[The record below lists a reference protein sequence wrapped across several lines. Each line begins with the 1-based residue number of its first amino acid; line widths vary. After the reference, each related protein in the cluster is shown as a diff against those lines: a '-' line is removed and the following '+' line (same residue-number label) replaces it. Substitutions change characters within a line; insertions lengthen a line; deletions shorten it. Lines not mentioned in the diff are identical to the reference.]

1 MLVADRPTTARRAV
15 ITDIARM
22 EIADI
27 TALLDARLLAERAN
41 RRVQIAAE
49 LVALDAAHAR
59 DADEIA
65 DINQTASD
73 RPTQE
78 AASQRATDAMR
89 ARRQRMDTLQ
99 AEDRELAAG
108 RITFDLAGIHLLY
121 DLAHY
126 INATDPNDTEY
137 TADARDARLSTNPF
151 VVALA
156 DGRVNRADLIRSV
169 CQAAGV
175 RIPAQ
180 YAAYGTASAT
190 PTSGATLPRLHQATN
205 RAASNIHPLL
215 GRWLASAPVMF
226 TICAVC
232 LLSVAGLVWL
242 TLTPA
247 APAPQRQATPS
258 VSPGTAA
265 APAFPTENQSSARAS
280 VPLQLARALVVPAVV
295 NTTPTGST
303 PLPTTAPQPHGPYTA
318 PSQLAI
324 PAFQLT
330 LPVNRVRTH
339 DTEQPDGTLQV
350 VLDSPQI
357 GEVTHYGAYPGEV
370 GTLWL
375 FSTNA
380 TLGRRP
386 AVAGERPACAD
397 RQNGRG
403 LHLSDRPLFADRP
416 SRAGDR
422 TSAAMDG
429 CSTSRTKP
437 PLSLSCRCR
446 AAASRPPPARRRQ
459 SWTTPPALCVW
470 PTAPYWNATYPRP
483 KHRKARLFS
492 FLIRSTR
499 PIPTLSPR
507 RQPQRPRPQR
517 PAYQRPQRPQ
527 HPAAVAAATPTPA
540 LPALP
545 GLPNTGD
552 GGRRGQT
559 IQPDT
564 VAASVSFT
572 HSASRVCGTAHS
584 KEFPLCTL
592 SSPCLARLPPPTP
605 PRRL

>member
-49 LVALDAAHAR
+49 LGALDAAHAR

-226 TICAVC
+226 TICAIC
-232 LLSVAGLVWL
+232 LVIVAGLVWFAL
-242 TLTPA
+242 APA
-247 APAPQRQATPS
+247 APTPQRQATPS

-350 VLDSPQI
+350 VIDPPQI

-380 TLGRRP
+380 TLGSARRLQEKDQIVLTDRLGAAFTYRIVP
-386 AVAGERPACAD
+386 FSPTGQAERVIDLSRDGWLFNQSDEAALVIVLPMPRSSITTPTGAPPTIAD
-397 RQNGRG
+397 DTT
-403 LHLSDRPLFADRP
+403 SPLRLAY
-416 SRAGDR
+416 RAILERYLPTTQTPQGTPIFIPD
-422 TSAAMDG
+422 TVY
-429 CSTSRTKP
+429 TP
-437 PLSLSCRCR
+437 HPYSLSTPT
-446 AAASRPPPARRRQ
+446 ATATPDPA
-459 SWTTPPALCVW
+459 TTPPTT
-470 PTAPYWNATYPRP
+470 PT
-483 KHRKARLFS
+483 
-492 FLIRSTR
+492 
-499 PIPTLSPR
+499 
-507 RQPQRPRPQR
+507 
-517 PAYQRPQRPQ
+517 
-527 HPAAVAAATPTPA
+527 AVAAATPTPA

-552 GGRRGQT
+552 GGQRGQRY
-559 IQPDT
+559 
-564 VAASVSFT
+564 S
-572 HSASRVCGTAHS
+572 
-584 KEFPLCTL
+584 
-592 SSPCLARLPPPTP
+592 PTP
-605 PRRL
+605 

>member
-49 LVALDAAHAR
+49 LGALDAAHAR

-73 RPTQE
+73 RTTQE

-99 AEDRELAAG
+99 AEDRELAEG
-108 RITFDLAGIHLLY
+108 RVTFDLAGIHLLY

-126 INATDPNDTEY
+126 INATDPNDTDY

-156 DGRVNRADLIRSV
+156 DGRLNRADLIRSV

-180 YAAYGTASAT
+180 YAAYGTDSAT
-190 PTSGATLPRLHQATN
+190 PTSGAPLQGLHQATN
-205 RAASNIHPLL
+205 RAAAKVHPLL
-215 GRWLASAPVMF
+215 GRWLASARMMF
-226 TICAVC
+226 AVCAVC

-280 VPLQLARALVVPAVV
+280 VPLQLARALVVPAASSPIPGSPITG
-295 NTTPTGST
+295 NTPRPTV
-303 PLPTTAPQPHGPYTA
+303 APQPHGPYTA

-330 LPVNRVRTH
+330 LPVSRVHTH

-350 VLDSPQI
+350 VLDPPQI

-380 TLGRRP
+380 TLGSARRLQEKDQIVMTDRLGAAFTYRIVP
-386 AVAGERPACAD
+386 FSPTGQAERVID
-397 RQNGRG
+397 LNHDTWLFDQ
-403 LHLSDRPLFADRP
+403 SDEAALVIVLPMPRNSITTTPTGAPPTVVDDTTSPLRLGY
-416 SRAGDR
+416 RAILERYLPTTQTPQGTPIFIPD
-422 TSAAMDG
+422 TVY
-429 CSTSRTKP
+429 TP
-437 PLSLSCRCR
+437 HPYSLSTPT
-446 AAASRPPPARRRQ
+446 AAATATAMPA
-459 SWTTPPALCVW
+459 TATATPATPA
-470 PTAPYWNATYPRP
+470 T
-483 KHRKARLFS
+483 
-492 FLIRSTR
+492 
-499 PIPTLSPR
+499 
-507 RQPQRPRPQR
+507 
-517 PAYQRPQRPQ
+517 
-527 HPAAVAAATPTPA
+527 VAAATPTPA

-552 GGRRGQT
+552 GGQRGQRYS
-559 IQPDT
+559 P
-564 VAASVSFT
+564 
-572 HSASRVCGTAHS
+572 TA
-584 KEFPLCTL
+584 
-592 SSPCLARLPPPTP
+592 
-605 PRRL
+605 

>member
-99 AEDRELAAG
+99 AEDRELAEG
-108 RITFDLAGIHLLY
+108 RVTFDLAGIHLLY

-190 PTSGATLPRLHQATN
+190 PSHSAPLPRLHHATN
-205 RAASNIHPLL
+205 RAASNLHPLL

-226 TICAVC
+226 TICAIC
-232 LLSVAGLVWL
+232 LVIVAGLVWFAL
-242 TLTPA
+242 APA
-247 APAPQRQATPS
+247 APAPHNPATPS

-280 VPLQLARALVVPAVV
+280 VPLQLARALVVPAASSPIPGSPITG
-295 NTTPTGST
+295 NTPRPTV
-303 PLPTTAPQPHGPYTA
+303 APQPHGPYTA

-350 VLDSPQI
+350 VIDPPQI

-380 TLGRRP
+380 TLGSARRLQEKDQIVLTDRMGAAFTYRIVP
-386 AVAGERPACAD
+386 FSPTGQAERVIDLSRDGWLFNQSDEAALVIVLPMPRSTITTTPTGAPPTIAD
-397 RQNGRG
+397 DTT
-403 LHLSDRPLFADRP
+403 SPLRLAY
-416 SRAGDR
+416 RAILERYLPTTQTPQGTPIFIPD
-422 TSAAMDG
+422 TVY
-429 CSTSRTKP
+429 TP
-437 PLSLSCRCR
+437 HPYSLSTPT
-446 AAASRPPPARRRQ
+446 AAAATATAMPDTAP
-459 SWTTPPALCVW
+459 TTP
-470 PTAPYWNATYPRP
+470 T
-483 KHRKARLFS
+483 
-492 FLIRSTR
+492 
-499 PIPTLSPR
+499 
-507 RQPQRPRPQR
+507 
-517 PAYQRPQRPQ
+517 
-527 HPAAVAAATPTPA
+527 AVAAATPTPA

-552 GGRRGQT
+552 GGQRGQRY
-559 IQPDT
+559 
-564 VAASVSFT
+564 S
-572 HSASRVCGTAHS
+572 
-584 KEFPLCTL
+584 
-592 SSPCLARLPPPTP
+592 PTP
-605 PRRL
+605 